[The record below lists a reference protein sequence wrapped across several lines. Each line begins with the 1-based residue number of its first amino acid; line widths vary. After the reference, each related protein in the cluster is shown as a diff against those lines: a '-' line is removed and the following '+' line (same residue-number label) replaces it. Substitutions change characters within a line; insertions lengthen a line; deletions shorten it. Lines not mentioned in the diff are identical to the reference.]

1 MPRGSPLIHSWL
13 VSLGLANDGPS
24 TIATANL
31 WPRSAVAEQLQ
42 RIELSLLGDLAFRMP
57 LKTQETILVWTASCV
72 SSCRMPRPCAAT
84 PRLVVI
90 AIDLLP
96 EGFGVECRGGTGDA
110 GNDRKRNKG
119 GEDGL
124 HDHSPLTCLIGSLAS
139 GSEHSEVIAVD
150 PLVEL
155 LSVHCAGSTG
165 DASDYRK
172 CNQGGQDGLHDISPL
187 SFPYPLQC
195 GRG

>member
-42 RIELSLLGDLAFRMP
+42 RIELSLLGELAFRMP

-96 EGFGVECRGGTGDA
+96 EGLRIECLGSTGDA

-119 GEDGL
+119 GQDGL
-124 HDHSPLTCLIGSLAS
+124 HDHSPLTCLIGVAS
-139 GSEHSEVIAVD
+139 AFGPIR
-150 PLVEL
+150 
-155 LSVHCAGSTG
+155 
-165 DASDYRK
+165 SD
-172 CNQGGQDGLHDISPL
+172 
-187 SFPYPLQC
+187 C
-195 GRG
+195 GRPARRTPWCPLRWQYRRRQRLPKVQPGRTGWSS